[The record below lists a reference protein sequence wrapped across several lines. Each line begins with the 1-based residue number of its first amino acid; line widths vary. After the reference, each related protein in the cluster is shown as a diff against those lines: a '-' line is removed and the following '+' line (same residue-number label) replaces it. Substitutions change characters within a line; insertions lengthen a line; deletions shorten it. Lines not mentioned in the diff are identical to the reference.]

1 MTSRLSRARESGL
14 IMQTVQK
21 FDMNMKSFDMDQNT
35 QLRWVWELI
44 QNAKDTPNDFGI
56 SKIKQELTDTQFISK
71 HNANAFTID

>member
-21 FDMNMKSFDMDQNT
+21 FDVNMKSFDMDQNT

-44 QNAKDTPNDFGI
+44 QNAKDAPNDFGI